1 MKRRNILT
9 YLAVFTIA
17 MASLVAGS
25 KAFAASG
32 EETFKAKKCGEC
44 HSVTKSIPKSFQDKL
59 KKKGPDLWY
68 AGSKYQK
75 EWLEKYLSKPTL
87 VRPLKY
93 NSIKEKNDLKHV
105 ALSPADAKAVAE
117 YLSTLKSK
125 DVAQGVITKASKGI
139 KGKLLFT
146 GKSKSKAVC
155 FGCHTIAGRG
165 GSEKGGSS
173 GPSLVNAGERLQGDW
188 LYAYLKDRTKFD
200 PFVRMPN
207 FGKAFNDMEL
217 KTLSEYVMSFK

>member
-1 MKRRNILT
+1 MERRKILI

-17 MASLVAGS
+17 MASLFAGG

-32 EETFKAKKCGEC
+32 EEIFKAKKCGEC

-75 EWLEKYLSKPTL
+75 EWLEKFLSKPTL
-87 VRPLKY
+87 VRQLKY
-93 NSIKEKNDLKHV
+93 NSIEEKNNLKHV
-105 ALSPADAKAVAE
+105 ALSPADAKAVTD

-155 FGCHTIAGRG
+155 FGCHQIKTRAGKETG
-165 GSEKGGSS
+165 GFS
-173 GPSLVNAGERLQGDW
+173 GPSLINVGERLQGDW
-188 LYAYLKDRTKFD
+188 VYAYLKDRAVFD

-207 FGKAFNDMEL
+207 FGKTFNDKEL
-217 KTLSEYVMSFK
+217 KMLSEYIMSFK